1 MSSYTFSDQKLAL
14 ISVIQ
19 TMGSKE
25 DIERV
30 TNFALHLI
38 KKRRDESARQQ
49 LLRLEREAS

>member
-1 MSSYTFSDQKLAL
+1 MSSDTFSDQKLAL

-19 TMGSKE
+19 TMGSKD

-30 TNFALHLI
+30 TTFALHLI

-49 LLRLEREAS
+49 ILRLEREAN

>member
-1 MSSYTFSDQKLAL
+1 MPSYSFSDQKLAL

-30 TNFALHLI
+30 MTFALHLV
-38 KKRRDESARQQ
+38 KQRREESARQQ
-49 LLRLEREAS
+49 ILRLEREAS

>member
-14 ISVIQ
+14 ISVIL

-25 DIERV
+25 DIGRV
-30 TNFALHLI
+30 MTFALHLI